1 MLKHNINL
9 ATSSKNVIRSFGSVE
24 SSFNLIF
31 HFRKAAV
38 FASYS
43 RVGNDSRSRA
53 AAVRVRG
60 LRREKDVKTTVDE
73 VLWTEVPTPGTKTSS
88 CTVRG
93 MLYAASWWKLFTL

>member
-60 LRREKDVKTTVDE
+60 LRREKDVKTT
-73 VLWTEVPTPGTKTSS
+73 EVPTPGTKTSS